1 MKRESKRN
9 NRSYKRNALSSLTL
23 FLDKF
28 NDRLDVYD
36 DAFGYLEPLCNLDL
50 EEEELDE
57 ENDRPLLLLIKAN
70 AFKALLAAFRPD
82 IFKDQ
87 RK

>member
-28 NDRLDVYD
+28 NDRLNVYE
-36 DAFGYLEPLCNLDL
+36 DAFGFLEPLCSVDVD
-50 EEEELDE
+50 EEDLDE
-57 ENDRPLLLLIKAN
+57 ENDRPLLLVIKAN

-82 IFKDQ
+82 IFIEHGK
-87 RK
+87 